1 MASSM
6 KNFTTAAAEI
16 PVEERPEEEV
26 FGFQINGEGDYE
38 AMIPTEDQIALFV
51 SAFAGNVGTGES
63 VAGMKDFAR
72 EVFTRPTYK
81 TLMGKINSRHDPM
94 ELTDLQGIF
103 SWLIEEAT
111 ARPTP
116 PRSDSTGS
124 RAATT
129 KRSTGT
135 TRRATS
141 TRSS

>member
-6 KNFTTAAAEI
+6 KNFTTAAAEV

-26 FGFQINGEGDYE
+26 LGFQINGEESYE
-38 AMIPTEDQIALFV
+38 AFIPTEDQIALFV
-51 SAFAGNVGTGES
+51 SAFAANTSTSES
-63 VAGMKDFAR
+63 VAGMKDFAK
-72 EVFTRPTYK
+72 EVFTKPTYK
-81 TLMGKINSRHDPM
+81 ALMHRINSRHDPL

-129 KRSTGT
+129 RRSTGT